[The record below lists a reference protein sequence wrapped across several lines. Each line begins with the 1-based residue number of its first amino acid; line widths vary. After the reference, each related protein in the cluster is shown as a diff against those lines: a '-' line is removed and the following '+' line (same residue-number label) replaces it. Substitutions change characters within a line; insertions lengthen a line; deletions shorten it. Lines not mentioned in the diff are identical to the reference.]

1 MKNELDKVKI
11 ELINL
16 YLNIKIRTQEEVNS
30 LTEENIIQE
39 TENIIN
45 LPLLD
50 IIEYIKSTIDIIVS
64 IKVESKINDYRN
76 SLNEDNNAATEYET
90 LLQKLESALRQHIAY
105 EHQFKIEYEKLLMKS
120 DEVNY
125 EKNLLE
131 NIIAKLEKEN
141 KALKKNEAN
150 LKEQIETK
158 EKELI
163 QAQIKLKELRAINSA
178 NNFYNNNTNTNNNN
192 NYRTKSYIS
201 KSNSSI
207 NIYKDNLTEK
217 KDSLLNNNIN
227 KTTNN
232 NSLLNNMKIKNRYT
246 KIKKNYITNPN
257 ITLNNLTLSLQNIKK
272 MSNSKTKHK
281 KKYNNST
288 NYFNKKYMNNLTTIL
303 FIKEPKNKFKKKE
316 RNKSLYN
323 NKNNRNMNKS
333 MLDLFPSRNLNY
345 LFNNNNNNKKY
356 INNNYNINNYNIN
369 NNSNKRK
376 KTKSLNIT
384 HNTINMN
391 KNSVLIN
398 LNANIINTKTPI
410 ENYKVQQKLMEYK
423 KYLNKK
429 LNEFTKKNKKNVQI
443 IPPPSNKNYKKI
455 NKYFKKNNNKR
466 KISPYQNVQ
475 NIKLNFNSNNSSR
488 KNKTKKNNFDFYTN
502 IILKPTNILNNVAS
516 RSSSTNSKS
525 SMNIAKRSNK
535 NYNKTKLTKK
545 KTLTLK
551 NFVFSKK

>member
-120 DEVNY
+120 DEINY

-455 NKYFKKNNNKR
+455 NRYFKKNNNKR